1 MIYRALLIIT
11 VLFTQLNADD
21 FKRLNPSL
29 TEDMKTNRKNAT
41 VCSNPAKAK
50 ENFSDTFSYGCFC
63 GKGYPNVKHASKK
76 SYKRLN
82 HSQREEL
89 ITQYYL
95 IKPYDSIDEIC
106 MKHDICYI
114 HRGREDQACNDAIY
128 HSFKEIQ
135 GMFRAKES
143 KSDPKQKQCRV
154 LVSDMASFFRTIFGT
169 GENISMMRF
178 GTFAM
183 TTFMVM
189 ARKSVQKSSGML
201 DSEDDYPLAGERCL
215 TD

>member
-1 MIYRALLIIT
+1 M
-11 VLFTQLNADD
+11 FTQLNADD
-21 FKRLNPSL
+21 FSLLNPSL
-29 TEDMKTNRKNAT
+29 TKEMKTNREHAILCK
-41 VCSNPAKAK
+41 NPATAK

-63 GKGYPNVKHASKK
+63 GKGYPNIKHSSKK
-76 SYKRLN
+76 SYKKLN
-82 HSQREEL
+82 RKQREEL
-89 ITQYYL
+89 IAQYYL

-114 HRGREDQACNDAIY
+114 YRGREDQACNDAIY

-135 GMFRAKES
+135 HLFRAKEN
-143 KSDPKQKQCRV
+143 KNDPKQKQCRV
-154 LVSDMASFFRTIFGT
+154 LASDMASFFRTIFGT

-189 ARKSVQKSSGML
+189 ARKSIQKSSGML
-201 DSEDDYPLAGERCL
+201 DSVEDYPSSGEKCL
-215 TD
+215 IE